1 MNLSDVL
8 DVLSDGSMLKVSAV
22 GSFLDPKTDVKSCYI
37 GLVSDFKKLPDDIIC
52 AFVVEICVF
61 DDMFDILVD
70 PQHSEGY
77 NLRSFSLAEAL
88 TVLSS
93 GYYCSVNSGLVG
105 GDSVYLLRC
114 LSPDYLD
121 HTVAGM
127 LVDDDRSIEITL
139 IDK

>member
-1 MNLSDVL
+1 MNLSDFL
-8 DVLSDGSMLKVSAV
+8 SVLSDRSMIKVSCV
-22 GSFLDPKTDVKSCYI
+22 GSFLADSDVKSCYI
-37 GLVSDFKKLPDDIIC
+37 GLVRDFNKLLDHLIC
-52 AFVVEICVF
+52 SRIVEICVF

-105 GDSVYLLRC
+105 GDSAYLLRC
-114 LSPDYLD
+114 LSPDYLN

-127 LVDDDRSIEITL
+127 FVDDDRSIEFTL